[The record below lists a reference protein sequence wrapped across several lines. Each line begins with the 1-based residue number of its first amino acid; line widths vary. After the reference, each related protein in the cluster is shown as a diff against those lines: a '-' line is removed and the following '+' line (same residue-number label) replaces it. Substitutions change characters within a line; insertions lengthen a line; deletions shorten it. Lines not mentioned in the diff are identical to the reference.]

1 MRVIGLLA
9 GLGLLLGSLVLAA
22 PVVAG
27 DPCYHGFDLPARTD
41 GTEAQVKLMPCAF
54 APTVTRVAPGATVQF
69 FSGPDFV
76 HLLTGANQE
85 WGSRDDEIQPDSV
98 MAYRFD
104 KSGIYPFACALH
116 RGMSG
121 TIVVGNGVSGAGAA
135 DAKPAVVK
143 VSQPES
149 AGAGSGARAA
159 TASPRFAAIP
169 AAPGSARAAP
179 AAGGDDANSRTSAAS
194 ASESL
199 AAVAVVAL
207 LVVLAFAGLAAVRR
221 RGGVSAARG

>member
-9 GLGLLLGSLVLAA
+9 GLGLLLGSFVFAA

-41 GTEAQVKLMPCAF
+41 ATEAQVKLMPCAF
-54 APTVTRVAPGATVQF
+54 APTVTRVAPGTTVQF

-98 MAYRFD
+98 VAYRFD
-104 KSGIYPFACALH
+104 KPGIYPFACALH

-121 TIVVGNGVSGAGAA
+121 TIVVGDGVTGSGSA

-143 VSQPES
+143 VSSPES
-149 AGAGSGARAA
+149 AGAGSGAR
-159 TASPRFAAIP
+159 P
-169 AAPGSARAAP
+169 AAPSSSVAFIVAAPRAVTAAP
-179 AAGGDDANSRTSAAS
+179 AAAGEDAGSRRSAAS

-199 AAVAVVAL
+199 AAVAIVAL
-207 LVVLAFAGLAAVRR
+207 LVGLAFAGFAVVRR

>member
-9 GLGLLLGSLVLAA
+9 GLGLLLGSFVFAA
-22 PVVAG
+22 PVIAG

-41 GTEAQVKLMPCAF
+41 ATEAQVKLMPCAF
-54 APTVTRVAPGATVQF
+54 APTVTRVAPGTTVQF

-98 MAYRFD
+98 VAYRFD
-104 KSGIYPFACALH
+104 KPGIYPFACALH

-121 TIVVGNGVSGAGAA
+121 TIVVRNGVTGSGSAE
-135 DAKPAVVK
+135 AKPAVVK
-143 VSQPES
+143 VSSPA
-149 AGAGSGARAA
+149 AGAGSGAR
-159 TASPRFAAIP
+159 S
-169 AAPGSARAAP
+169 AAPSPSVAVIVAAPRAVTAAP
-179 AAGGDDANSRTSAAS
+179 AAAGEDAGSRTSAAA

-207 LVVLAFAGLAAVRR
+207 LVVLAFAGLAVVRR

>member
-1 MRVIGLLA
+1 MRIIGLLA
-9 GLGLLLGSLVLAA
+9 GLGLLLGSFAFAA

-41 GTEAQVKLMPCAF
+41 ATEAQVKLMPCAF
-54 APTVTRVAPGATVQF
+54 APTVTRVAPGTTVQF

-98 MAYRFD
+98 VAYRFD
-104 KSGIYPFACALH
+104 RPGIYPFACALH

-121 TIVVGNGVSGAGAA
+121 TIVVGNGVAASGAAE
-135 DAKPAVVK
+135 AKPAVIK
-143 VSQPES
+143 VSSPAS
-149 AGAGSGARAA
+149 AGAGSGVR
-159 TASPRFAAIP
+159 P
-169 AAPGSARAAP
+169 AAPSPSVAAIVAAPRVASPAP
-179 AAGGDDANSRTSAAS
+179 AAAGDAYSRTSAAS

-199 AAVAVVAL
+199 AAVAVIAL
-207 LVVLAFAGLAAVRR
+207 LVVLAFAGLAVVRR
-221 RGGVSAARG
+221 RGGVNAARG